1 MKHSLGFAMLVCTA
15 CLAGGETPTP
25 APSYP
30 PPERARAAFLAL
42 LDRTK
47 VPLEPEVLGTETSVD
62 GLVEERV
69 RFVTEKRADGTREWV
84 PTLLI
89 RPAQNDQRRPA
100 VIVLHGTGG
109 SKEAPGE
116 RAFMV
121 ELARRGIVGL
131 AIDARY
137 HGERAGGAR
146 GAEAYTAAI
155 ARAWRAKPG
164 EKQEHP
170 WFFDTCWDLWR
181 TLDYLETR
189 PDVDASRLGVIGFS
203 MGGVETWL
211 GGAVD
216 PRVKVAVP
224 AISVQSVR
232 WMLEN
237 DRWQARAQTIKAA
250 HEAAAADLGKTKIDR
265 EVCRTLWNKV
275 VPGLLDQFD
284 APSMLRLFAP
294 NRALLILGS
303 DNDPNCPIEGARLA
317 FDAAEKAYGPQAK
330 ERLAI
335 DIAPGAGH
343 RVTDAQRERALA
355 WFTRWLEV
363 AAPKLTTS

>member
-1 MKHSLGFAMLVCTA
+1 LLCISCV
-15 CLAGGETPTP
+15 AGRTPTP
-25 APSYP
+25 TASYP
-30 PPERARAAFLAL
+30 PPEVVRAAFLAL
-42 LDRTK
+42 LDRPK
-47 VPLEPEVLGTETSVD
+47 VPLAPEVLALEAVGE
-62 GLVEERV
+62 GLVQERL
-69 RFVTEKRADGTREWV
+69 RFATEKSADGAREWV
-84 PTLLI
+84 PALVI
-89 RPAQNDQRRPA
+89 RPAPEDKRRPA

-109 SKEAPGE
+109 SKEGE
-116 RAFMV
+116 RERSFMV
-121 ELARRGIVGL
+121 ELARRGILGV

-137 HGERAGGAR
+137 HGERSGGAR
-146 GAEAYTAAI
+146 GAEAYNAAI
-155 ARAWRAKPG
+155 IRAWRARPG

-170 WFFDTCWDLWR
+170 WFFDTCWDIWR

-189 PDVDASRLGVIGFS
+189 ADVDVSRLGVIGFS

-211 GGAVD
+211 AGAVD

-237 DRWQARAQTIKAA
+237 DRWKGRAHTIKAA
-250 HEAAAADLGKTKIDR
+250 HDAAAADLGKTKIDR

-275 VPGLLDQFD
+275 APGLLDQFD

-294 NRALLILGS
+294 DRALLILGS

-317 FDAAEKAYGPQAK
+317 FDAAAKAYGSAAQ

-335 DIAPGAGH
+335 DIASGAGH
-343 RVTDAQRERALA
+343 HVTGRQRERALE
-355 WFTRWLEV
+355 WFTRWFH
-363 AAPKLTTS
+363 ATGTGQSGIP